1 MVITR
6 NGVEHQLGQ
15 HIGAA
20 MPKDLN
26 VEDQV
31 HPQHGY
37 QKAGAGGRDQTV
49 AASFSSLRVLVASR
63 YSCTQRS
70 MTAEHFSTLV
80 NWPTT

>member
-1 MVITR
+1 MVIAGDR
-6 NGVEHQLGQ
+6 RDDGFGYFVH
-15 HIGAA
+15 AA
-20 MPKDLN
+20 MAKDLT

-31 HPQHGY
+31 HPQHGD
-37 QKAGAGGRDQTV
+37 QKAGTGGRDQTV

-70 MTAEHFSTLV
+70 MTTEHFSTLV